1 MAAPSGG
8 GGGGGPV
15 GFANSFTGPA
25 ESLELVGDHCFAYSG
40 EKVADTSATNF
51 LKFTTGNYY
60 TVANIQFNYPRDNSD
75 DAIYEVLMNG
85 TVVQKWLNTGA
96 QNPNQPQNV
105 VPIVIPHYTEV
116 IVRATVASTGR
127 YQIVSITGRI
137 YR

>member
-60 TVANIQFNYPRDNSD
+60 TVGNVQFNYPRDNNE
-75 DAIYEVLMNG
+75 DATYEILMNG
-85 TVVQKWLNTGA
+85 TVVQKWVCTGSLN
-96 QNPNQPQNV
+96 PHQPQNL

-116 IVRATVASTGR
+116 IVRATVNSVAR
-127 YQIVSITGRI
+127 YQVVSLTGRI

>member
-40 EKVADTSATNF
+40 EKVANTSATEF

-60 TVANIQFNYPRDNSD
+60 TVANLQFNYPRDNTD
-75 DAIYEVLMNG
+75 DATYEVLMNG
-85 TVVQKWLNTGA
+85 TVVQKWLCSGSMD
-96 QNPNQPQNV
+96 PDQPQNLI
-105 VPIVIPHYTEV
+105 PLVIPHYTEV
-116 IVRATVASTGR
+116 IVRATMTGSGR
-127 YQIVSITGRI
+127 YQIVSLTGRI